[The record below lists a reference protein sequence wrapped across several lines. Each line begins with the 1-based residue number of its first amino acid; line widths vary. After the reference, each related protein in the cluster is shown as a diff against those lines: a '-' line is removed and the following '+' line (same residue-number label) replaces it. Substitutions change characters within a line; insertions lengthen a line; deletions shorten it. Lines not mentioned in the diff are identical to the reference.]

1 MGVRQGVEGE
11 VNEPEQFRRVDDL
24 HIPDEIGAVVCSE
37 SRVRLCLYIGNVAPV
52 LTVSQA
58 RQLRDWLNAA
68 LPESTP

>member
-1 MGVRQGVEGE
+1 MAKK
-11 VNEPEQFRRVDDL
+11 EQFRRVDDL
-24 HIPDEIGAVVCSE
+24 HVPDEIGAIVYSE
-37 SRVRLCLYIGNVAPV
+37 SRVSLCLYIGNLAPV